1 MPGQKLRRRK
11 ASAVQGGRR
20 AGDEVLPGYRLI
32 EPIGRGGFGEVWK
45 CEAPGGLHKAAKFVH
60 RALDHLHDSSASADE
75 ELSAIQRVKAI
86 RHPFLLSIERVET
99 AGDDLIVVSE
109 LADKSLHALF
119 LEYRQAGKPG
129 IPREELLHYIWE
141 AAEALDV
148 LNLRHSL
155 LHLDVKP
162 QNLFLVSAHV
172 KLGDFGLVYALNAEN
187 GNNDKPLK
195 RESVTPLYAA
205 PELFEGRV
213 SGASDQYSLAIV
225 YQELLTGV
233 LPFDGTN
240 ARQLMLQHTQ
250 VEPDLASLPL
260 ADRSAV
266 ARALDKNPARRFPS
280 CAAFAHA
287 LAESWCND
295 EKRSFAHFAREGTA
309 SLVGSGLAST
319 FRSHLSRDLLRQ
331 RLDGFRRRWQG
342 QILQANDRDLVFRIK
357 TPRGFWQ
364 RWLGRRPG
372 LELHVRITDASD
384 GSAGGLDV
392 MVTVRPHD
400 LGRSEGLEALEV
412 IGLLLLEGLRD
423 HLQVTP
429 RRRGQ
434 ERLLWPYQFDA
445 RPVFVGGRVVGQPV
459 RCTGKDISMSGI
471 GFLVPRELT
480 TPQLRVSLPLTPH
493 TPAVEVTA
501 RIVRKRQLNDG
512 WWEVGALLLAPV
524 GSEKP

>member
-1 MPGQKLRRRK
+1 
-11 ASAVQGGRR
+11 
-20 AGDEVLPGYRLI
+20 VLPGYRLL

-45 CEAPGGLHKAAKFVH
+45 CEAPGGLHKAAKFVP
-60 RALDHLHDSSASADE
+60 RALDHLHGSSASADE

-86 RHPFLLSIERVET
+86 RHPFLLSIERVES

-109 LADKSLHALF
+109 LADKSLHALYQ
-119 LEYRQAGKPG
+119 EYRQAGKPG
-129 IPREELLHYIWE
+129 IPREELLHYLWE

-162 QNLFLVSAHV
+162 QNLFLVSEHV
-172 KLGDFGLVYALNAEN
+172 KLGDFGLVYCLDAEKRD
-187 GNNDKPLK
+187 GDKPLM
-195 RESVTPLYAA
+195 RDSVTPLYAA
-205 PELFEGRV
+205 PELFLGNATRT
-213 SGASDQYSLAIV
+213 SDQYSLAIV

-240 ARQLMLQHTQ
+240 ARQLMLQHTRA
-250 VEPDLASLPL
+250 EPDLTPLPL
-260 ADRSAV
+260 PDRSAV
-266 ARALDKNPARRFPS
+266 ARALDKDPTRRFPS
-280 CAAFAHA
+280 CAAFAQA

-295 EKRSFAHFAREGTA
+295 EKRSLAHLARAGAAALDE
-309 SLVGSGLAST
+309 SGLAST
-319 FRSHLSRDLLRQ
+319 FRSHLTREVLRQ

-342 QILQANDRDLVFRIK
+342 LILQADDRELLFRIK

-372 LELHVRITDASD
+372 LEIRVRLTDAAD

-392 MVTVRPHD
+392 TVTIQPRD
-400 LGRSEGLEALEV
+400 LGRTQGLETLEV

-434 ERLLWPYQFDA
+434 ERMLWPYSFDA
-445 RPVFVGGRVVGQPV
+445 RPVFVGGRVVGQSI
-459 RCTGKDISMSGI
+459 RCVGKDISMSGL
-471 GFLVPRELT
+471 GFFALRELPT
-480 TPQLRVSLPLTPH
+480 AQLHVDLPLTPH
-493 TPAVEVTA
+493 TPAVVVAA
-501 RIVRKRQLNDG
+501 RVVRSRQLDDG

-524 GSEKP
+524 AQEKP